1 MTRKSKQP
9 GGHNPLTYAETK
21 RLKSSGYGTQST
33 RLTTESQLP
42 FGYCHLSTSPAVEAV
57 ATPSGH
63 IYEREAIVQYL
74 LTKNGELKRERKE
87 YEKQRLEVENRRVA
101 YEEANRKKEVERFV
115 KKDQGAMS
123 ESSTA
128 LVVREDA
135 AAAKNVA
142 RGTVSSTTSAAKP
155 TKENSLKQ
163 VSYWLSEA
171 QPMHKKGQANYD
183 GEFDYLKEIEALPP
197 PPSER
202 SASPMSVQPLKLKQL
217 IPLNLLH
224 EGDDTKSKGTGKVLC
239 AVSSHKQI
247 TTQLPTICIK
257 STGQVMLKSV
267 YEELAKPTM
276 VCPVTSKK
284 FKESDVLELI
294 KAKSGFAASGEVIS
308 KKYNPTLT

>member
-1 MTRKSKQP
+1 MKQ
-9 GGHNPLTYAETK
+9 
-21 RLKSSGYGTQST
+21 
-33 RLTTESQLP
+33 
-42 FGYCHLSTSPAVEAV
+42 
-57 ATPSGH
+57 
-63 IYEREAIVQYL
+63 
-74 LTKNGELKRERKE
+74 
-87 YEKQRLEVENRRVA
+87 
-101 YEEANRKKEVERFV
+101 VERFV
-115 KKDQGAMS
+115 KKDQGAMA

-135 AAAKNVA
+135 GAATNVA

-171 QPMHKKGQANYD
+171 QPMHKKDQANYD
-183 GEFDYLKEIEALPP
+183 GEFDYQKEIEALPP

-276 VCPVTSKK
+276 VCPVPLKK
-284 FKESDVLELI
+284 FKELDVLELI
-294 KAKSGFAASGEVIS
+294 KAKSRFAVSGEVIL